1 MTNKKLN
8 RIIAIV
14 TVCTLLFSINVFAS
28 TTFTKGV
35 KTDLWTDIFFTEQ
48 SRIYPQ
54 GHGYTPGLVIPGTRN
69 DFSIKG
75 LSDSTSYVSL
85 ADLLSKDSQNLYFT
99 SESSMNSYA
108 SYLADP
114 GIRGNVYD
122 VAEWNGFL
130 FVLYG
135 GPAFTNYGIFD
146 GYDGQLYTYKYRQGE
161 TAATYQSYLYVF
173 DVSEKNNYIDGLYA
187 KWDIDADFKLITTN
201 TPRMI
206 FNSIE
211 VTDNNIFLIADQ
223 NGKNGNNYIKNHLV
237 MAYKNNITRD
247 KSKIVYDVNGKVA
260 IPPRA
265 EQASVYNGYEYG
277 GALSIPSEYVLG
289 TQSVSLPRE
298 TTVGNSAVNTYK
310 SAYINGYLIE
320 WCDDMAMPIENRTS
334 SANDSYIW
342 VTDVS
347 GKKTIGTDTYTVI
360 GDTKAYFISTASN
373 ENPYSVG
380 KALSQILS
388 PGNGKSWLD
397 FEKPVIR
404 SLTVNGNFIY
414 FLVTY
419 IDGEVYKEKIFIT
432 DWTNPLKPKTVA
444 TFDDDLNI
452 ASTYYDESY
461 EKADKEKRNRYV
473 WNTLEARLDEGYA
486 ELYYYDG
493 YFYVT
498 STYGVE
504 IIKLNDEDGRLNP
517 TKVKFYDFTDTNDGV
532 DWFNYKYTEN
542 VRDANGVTIAYDR
555 WMDYPPKVIAAG
567 DYMYL
572 AFGINGYD
580 TEFKVQLSPDKTEI
594 LDYVVSGNYN
604 SAYQNWKMH
613 PNDIVKYGDRFYY
626 PFDGKSLNGYPWGDS
641 GAFCPTGVY
650 SMDMSKGG
658 YINVAVDTG
667 SALSYGPRTVSGTT
681 SGVNYLKM
689 KVNGETVEVPLES
702 TVKNIGKW
710 SYTFDE
716 PGIYDIE
723 VVGETIK
730 GLPVNGTKEK
740 VNFEIADYGDIVLK
754 ADITSV
760 YVDPETDPD
769 NPDAGKTVVTVSPRI
784 EGSSY
789 TEDVQVI
796 PVVALYYESKMLD
809 LNFGVRYTISPG
821 DTVQNLQEVVF
832 KYEGQLLGTE
842 IKTFLIDSLD
852 TIRPLSNVVHQ

>member
-1 MTNKKLN
+1 MKIKKLN

-35 KTDLWTDIFFTEQ
+35 QTDLWTDIFFTEQ

-54 GHGYTPGLVIPGTRN
+54 GHGYTPGLYVPGEKRDN
-69 DFSIKG
+69 SIKG
-75 LSDSTSYVSL
+75 LSDSTSTVSL
-85 ADLLSKDSQNLYFT
+85 AEILSKDTKNLYFT
-99 SESSMNSYA
+99 AESSIGSYA
-108 SYLADP
+108 NYLADS
-114 GIRGNVYD
+114 GIRGNVFD

-135 GPAFTNYGIFD
+135 GPAFTNYGVFD
-146 GYDGQLYTYKYRQGE
+146 GYDGQLYSYRYRQGE
-161 TAATYQSYLYVF
+161 GAATYQSYLYVF

-187 KWDIDADFKLITTN
+187 KWDIDADFKLITAN

-211 VTDNNIFLIADQ
+211 VTDDNIFLIADE
-223 NGKNGNNYIKNHLV
+223 NGKNGNNYIRNHYI

-247 KSKIVYDVNGKVA
+247 KTEIVYDANGKVA

-265 EQASVYNGYEYG
+265 EQPSIYNGYEYG
-277 GALSIPSEYVLG
+277 GALSVPSEYVLG
-289 TQSVSLPRE
+289 THSVSLPRE
-298 TTVGNSAVNTYK
+298 TTVANSTVNTYK
-310 SAYINGYLIE
+310 SAYINGYILE
-320 WCDDMAMPIENRTS
+320 WCDDMAMPIDNRTTGTV
-334 SANDSYIW
+334 DSYIW
-342 VTDVS
+342 LTDVR
-347 GKKTIGTDTYTVI
+347 GRKTVGADTYTVI
-360 GDTKAYFISTASN
+360 GDTKAYFISTGNN

-380 KALSQILS
+380 KAISQILS
-388 PGNGKSWLD
+388 PGNGKTWLD
-397 FEKPVIR
+397 FQKPVIR

-419 IDGEVYKEKIFIT
+419 IDGDVYKEKIFVT
-432 DWTNPLKPKTVA
+432 DWSNPLNPKTIA

-452 ASTYYDESY
+452 AGTYYDESY
-461 EKADKEKRNRYV
+461 EKADKEKKNRYV
-473 WNTLEARLDEGYA
+473 WNTLEGRLDEGYA

-517 TKVKFYDFTDTNDGV
+517 TKVKFYDFTDTSDGV
-532 DWFNYKYTEN
+532 NWFNYKFTEN
-542 VRDANGVTIAYDR
+542 VNINGVSTPFDR

-580 TEFKVQLSPDKTEI
+580 TEFKVQFSEDKTEI

-613 PNDIVKYGDRFYY
+613 PNDIVKHGDRFYY
-626 PFDGKSLNGYPWGDS
+626 PFDGKALNGYPWGDS
-641 GAFCPTGVY
+641 GAICPTGVY

-658 YINVAVDTG
+658 YINVTVDPG
-667 SALSYGPRTVSGTT
+667 ADLSYGPRIVSGTT
-681 SGVNYLKM
+681 SGVNYIKV
-689 KVNGETVEVPLES
+689 KVNGEAIDVPLES
-702 TVKNIGKW
+702 TSKNVAKW

-716 PGIYDIE
+716 PGIYNLE

-730 GLPVNGTKEK
+730 GLPVSGTREY
-740 VNFEIADYGDIVLK
+740 VSFEIADYGDIVLK

-760 YVDPETDPD
+760 YVDPEAEPE
-769 NPDAGKTVVTVSPRI
+769 NPDAGKTVFTVCPRI

-789 TEDVQVI
+789 TGDVEVI
-796 PVVALYYESKMLD
+796 PIVALYYEARMVNVD
-809 LNFGVRYTISPG
+809 FGARYTVSPGSEVRYLP
-821 DTVQNLQEVVF
+821 EVEF
-832 KYEGQLLGTE
+832 KVDGKLMGAEV
-842 IKTFLIDSLD
+842 KAFLIDNLD
-852 TIRPLSNVVHQ
+852 TLRPLSNVVHQ